1 MTFGRKQ
8 LEAELQRVALKAS
21 GDAGALGQENPRPQP
36 LGLASAAPADPA
48 EAEARLKA
56 LLVAEAVE
64 GLTQSA
70 SAALEARLRADP
82 RLAAAP

>member
-21 GDAGALGQENPRPQP
+21 GGAGTLGQEDPGQPPPGPDAGAPT
-36 LGLASAAPADPA
+36 DPA